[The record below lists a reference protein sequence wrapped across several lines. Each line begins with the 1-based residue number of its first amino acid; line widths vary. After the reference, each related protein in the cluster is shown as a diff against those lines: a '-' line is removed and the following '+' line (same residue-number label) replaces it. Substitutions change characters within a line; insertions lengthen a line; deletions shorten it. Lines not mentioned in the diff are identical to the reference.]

1 MLKIFS
7 KKYRFWY
14 QQPSQARVMFV
25 CQAEIW
31 YPAYTTYIKQ
41 HITYILKCFL
51 MHLIISSSQS
61 GKALLTQLKRKL
73 VSLRDRCN
81 ARGLFTS
88 CCKAVKLSVFFCSQ
102 GMSVN
107 DCTRPP
113 GVPCFRVVAPNI
125 PVVFSCPAVQLVFY
139 GVLLPCCVLLP
150 CSMALCRW
158 CSVVFCC
165 PVVFCALHHGTVC
178 RWCRN
183 LIPASVFAQTF
194 QVSIDIAGTE
204 ILFKCWFWIWY

>member
-7 KKYRFWY
+7 KNTGFGINS
-14 QQPSQARVMFV
+14 PARPVS
-25 CQAEIW
+25 CLSARQKSDILH
-31 YPAYTTYIKQ
+31 TQ
-41 HITYILKCFL
+41 HISNNIYPEMFL
-51 MHLIISSSQS
+51 MYLIIYSFQS
-61 GKALLTQLKRKL
+61 GKALLTQLKLKL

-125 PVVFSCPAVQLVFY
+125 PVVFSCPAVQVVFC
-139 GVLLPCCVLLP
+139 GVLLPCSVLLP
-150 CSMALCRW
+150 WLHGAVQ
-158 CSVVFCC
+158 VVPQSDTRLRFCTD
-165 PVVFCALHHGTVC
+165 FSSL
-178 RWCRN
+178 N
-183 LIPASVFAQTF
+183 
-194 QVSIDIAGTE
+194 
-204 ILFKCWFWIWY
+204 